1 MGAQAPAVATVLT
14 PEQEIAEK
22 LAQLDNIKNIL
33 LAFFDPKKI
42 EEWPGDKGPMY
53 NLHFKNPKAESP
65 VKQFLNKEGVQVPV
79 ATIGEFA
86 EHVVANLKNSGY
98 WIQFQVNRPDGRGG
112 TVPTDIT
119 MWAYAKN
126 GGFVVCKGR
135 EQFASAITGSV
146 SKSQPKQPKVVDAS
160 GNETNLGNINLN
172 LGLFSK
178 GTTAGTTLVVN

>member
-1 MGAQAPAVATVLT
+1 MGANQTSAPVLT

-22 LAQLDNIKNIL
+22 LAQLDIIKNVL

-53 NLHFKNPKAESP
+53 NLFFKNSKAESP
-65 VKQFLNKEGVQVPV
+65 IKQFTNKEGIVVPV
-79 ATIGEFA
+79 TTIGELA
-86 EHVVANLKNSGY
+86 RHVVANLKNSGY
-98 WIQFQVNRPDGRGG
+98 WIQFQVNRPDGRGN

-119 MWAYAKN
+119 MWSYAD

-135 EQFASAITGSV
+135 EQFASTITGSV
-146 SKSQPKQPKVVDAS
+146 SKSQPKTPKVVDAS

-178 GTTAGTTLVVN
+178 GNVGASTLVVN